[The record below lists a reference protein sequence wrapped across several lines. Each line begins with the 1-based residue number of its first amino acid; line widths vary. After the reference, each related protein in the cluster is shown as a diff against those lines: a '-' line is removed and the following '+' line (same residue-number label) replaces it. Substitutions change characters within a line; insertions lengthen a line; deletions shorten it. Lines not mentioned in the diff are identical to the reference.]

1 MTTPYV
7 VYGMT
12 GDLNHP
18 NTRENPKSNTYI
30 SLGNTKVYFEGAP
43 LWKEK
48 GTYCQKAGSSHDL
61 IDGTN
66 VQQVF
71 STDLTGKPITL
82 ELSKEKGGII
92 SASRMASLVTL
103 MNSTSSNVP
112 CYFSDDNGT
121 TSYACIF
128 DYSKDR
134 PVDLQPIDQNNV
146 FYVGTIFLIMV

>member
-7 VYGMT
+7 IHGKT
-12 GDLNHP
+12 G
-18 NTRENPKSNTYI
+18 TTVRENPKSDTYI
-30 SLGNTKVYFEGAP
+30 SFGTTKVYFEGAP

-71 STDLTGKPITL
+71 PSDLTGKPITL

-92 SASRMASLVTL
+92 SAGRMASLVGF
-103 MNSTSSNVP
+103 MNSTANDITLK
-112 CYFSDDNGT
+112 FTDDNGT
-121 TSYACIF
+121 HTYDCIF
-128 DYSKDR
+128 DYTKER
-134 PVDLQPIDQNNV
+134 PIDLQPIDQNNV
-146 FYVGTIFLIMV
+146 FYVGTIYLVMV